1 MSLFCFTQ
9 IHHYRQTCKKRKI
22 LVNIKTEM
30 WRELLG
36 GTLGMVD
43 NTSVVLC
50 QVLPFNTIKL
60 SLPFLSRNDFFLS
73 FLLHIH
79 SNTIPVYYTVCNL
92 NFQKHKI
99 LWAELH
105 FREIAVTILHGSGRS
120 ETKIINDYW
129 KQFNWGWQWT
139 YCQVGRT
146 PPGIATLP
154 QAPPPL
160 PVCSL
165 SGAFLPPGP
174 PSWYPERAGARR
186 PLFRRLAGAITVQSR
201 YGRPEVWWHMPYPTP
216 FQPDRSSPSENSGC
230 LDNLLFQSHTAT
242 GLMVFWG

>member
-1 MSLFCFTQ
+1 MISF
-9 IHHYRQTCKKRKI
+9 YPSYS
-22 LVNIKTEM
+22 
-30 WRELLG
+30 
-36 GTLGMVD
+36 
-43 NTSVVLC
+43 TSN
-50 QVLPFNTIKL
+50 P
-60 SLPFLSRNDFFLS
+60 
-73 FLLHIH
+73 
-79 SNTIPVYYTVCNL
+79 IPYLWNL

-120 ETKIINDYW
+120 ETKIINDYL
-129 KQFNWGWQWT
+129 KQFNWGWT

-186 PLFRRLAGAITVQSR
+186 LLFRRLAGAITVQSR
-201 YGRPEVWWHMPYPTP
+201 YGRPEVWWHMPYATP
-216 FQPDRSSPSENSGC
+216 FQPGRSSPFDNFGC